1 MTDNAIYKIIINNSN
16 MRTYKTAITTV
27 LCCLILISFQSAA
40 NNNTNSN
47 LDLVSLKQRGYQIFK
62 KDNFVIKCNSKLK
75 INSEALRLAKE
86 KGMNFILSSYIGSEN
101 ENSESTGVI
110 YNIQI
115 SDISSQ
121 YQNFPVSKQNE
132 ITIKYL
138 DSYCSSLKANK
149 MSYTRPTFNG
159 FNSVEYSYLQ
169 NGVLPTKAIIFIKD
183 KKAYMLQVGTRKDL
197 SKKYASYK
205 NSFKFIK

>member
-1 MTDNAIYKIIINNSN
+1 MKNCKSI
-16 MRTYKTAITTV
+16 V
-27 LCCLILISFQSAA
+27 LLFCCVLLISFNSNGT
-40 NNNTNSN
+40 NNLKSN
-47 LDLVSLKQRGYQIFK
+47 LDITALKQEGYQIFK
-62 KDNFVIKCNSKLK
+62 QDNFVIKCNSKLK
-75 INSEALRLAKE
+75 VNTEALRLAKE

-121 YQNFPVSKQNE
+121 YKNAPISKQNE

-138 DSYCSSLKANK
+138 DSYCSSLKANN
-149 MSYTRPTFNG
+149 MSYSRPIFNG
-159 FNSVEYSYLQ
+159 LNSVEYSFLQ

-197 SKKYASYK
+197 SKKYTSLK